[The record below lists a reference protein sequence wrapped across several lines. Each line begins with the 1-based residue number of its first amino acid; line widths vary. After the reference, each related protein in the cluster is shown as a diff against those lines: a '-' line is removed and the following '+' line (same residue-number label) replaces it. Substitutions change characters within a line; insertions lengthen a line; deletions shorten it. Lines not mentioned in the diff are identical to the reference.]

1 MMLVQKG
8 VDVNKKG
15 SYALTPLMIAA
26 GRGYVQMTQT
36 LLNAGADVHV
46 VDSVTG
52 AAALNKA
59 AQSGVV
65 DVARLLL
72 RHGAFINLQSAIVGH
87 TPLIDAVWSKK
98 PAMVKFLLEEG
109 AIVNIKG
116 HHGADV
122 WEFVSN
128 QETWTAGFT
137 TPGQESWGQSI
148 RQMLEERQKAD
159 QEAQKQPLMQAV
171 LDGDLTKVKCLIAQG
186 VDVNESSPIVGGGND
201 GQTPLLVACFNG
213 HTEIVLELLKAG
225 ANPHILD
232 YLMKATPCHKGA
244 YAGQTE
250 AVKALIENSN
260 VDIKAQGPYNG
271 YTALHDAVWHGH
283 TEVVTVLLNANVPL
297 DLKGHDG
304 KTPLDLAIEY
314 GYKNI
319 EAMIRMKMQFPDK
332 YSLEGKKVAVLV
344 ETEYIPEEIECYK
357 TRFPALGAE
366 VDFLSYLW
374 GEKERILVSD
384 VDNLSKQV
392 HSMVVNKDVANY
404 DPNDYDIVLM
414 AANYCAVRLREIPP
428 MGSLGSPEELGEPP
442 AVQFYKKAM
451 ANKCII
457 KGALCHGLWILTPCP
472 EVLKGR
478 KVICHTVVLADIINA
493 GATFVPNAGCVVVDD
508 DLVTA
513 RSAANLQEYFNTIV
527 ELARKSVSPTNQCD
541 KLLQNRNELINGKE
555 TECLSKNFSHTSEN
569 HLAHKYQ
576 RLL

>member
-1 MMLVQKG
+1 
-8 VDVNKKG
+8 
-15 SYALTPLMIAA
+15 MIAS

-52 AAALNKA
+52 ASPLNKA
-59 AQSGVV
+59 AQSGVIE
-65 DVARLLL
+65 VARLLL
-72 RHGAFINLQSAIVGH
+72 KHGAFINLQSAIVGH

-98 PAMVKFLLEEG
+98 PAMVKFLLEQG
-109 AIVNIKG
+109 AIINIKG

-137 TPGQESWGQSI
+137 NPGQESWGKSI
-148 RQMLEERQKAD
+148 RQMLEECQKAD
-159 QEAQKQPLMQAV
+159 EKAQKQPLMQAV
-171 LDGDLTKVKCLIAQG
+171 LDGDLAKVKCLIAQG
-186 VDVNESSPIVGGGND
+186 VDVNQSSPIVGGGND
-201 GQTPLLVACFNG
+201 GQTPLLVACFFG
-213 HTEIVLELLKAG
+213 HAEIVLELLKAG
-225 ANPHILD
+225 ANPHIVD

-244 YAGQTE
+244 YGGRPE
-250 AVKALIENSN
+250 AVKAVIENSK

-283 TEVVTVLLNANVPL
+283 TEVVQVLLNTNIPL
-297 DLKGHDG
+297 NLQGHDG

-314 GYKNI
+314 RYKDI
-319 EAMIRMKMQFPDK
+319 EAMIRMKMQFPGTPPLK
-332 YSLEGKKVAVLV
+332 GKKVAVLV

-357 TRFPALGAE
+357 NRFPVLGAE

-374 GEKERILVSD
+374 GEESRTLVSD
-384 VDNLSKQV
+384 VDHPSKQV
-392 HSMVVNKDVANY
+392 HTMVVNKDVANY

-428 MGSLGSPEELGEPP
+428 MGSLGSPKELENPP

-472 EVLKGR
+472 EVLRER
-478 KVICHTVVLADIINA
+478 KVICHTVVLADIVNA
-493 GATFVPNAGCVVVDD
+493 GATFVPDQSHVVVDD

-513 RSAANLQEYFNTIV
+513 RSAADLEHYFNRIV
-527 ELARKSVSPTNQCD
+527 KVASKVYSPTYQS
-541 KLLQNRNELINGKE
+541 QNFSQYRNEVINGKK
-555 TECLSKNFSHTSEN
+555 SFSNTQLQYE
-569 HLAHKYQ
+569 